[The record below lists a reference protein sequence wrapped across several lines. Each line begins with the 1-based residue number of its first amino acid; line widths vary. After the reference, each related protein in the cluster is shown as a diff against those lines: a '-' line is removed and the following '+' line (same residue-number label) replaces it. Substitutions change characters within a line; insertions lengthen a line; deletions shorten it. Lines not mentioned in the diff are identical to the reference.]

1 MEELHLNN
9 VPTLTISE
17 IVSMLSESYV
27 SYIENGIKF
36 KDFPSI
42 MLWGA
47 PGVGKSQSVRQIAKN
62 IQDKTG
68 KEVNV
73 IDVRLL
79 LFNPIDLRG
88 IPTTDKDKQNAIWLK
103 PKIFDMNASE
113 DVINIL
119 FLDEISSCTPAVQ
132 AAAYQI
138 TLDRTIGEHKL
149 PDNCIVIAAGNR
161 MNDKSVVS
169 KMPKALANRLMH
181 IEVEIDIDSWIKWV
195 KENKLNSIVIRF
207 IEDNKKCL
215 MVDNQYNENL
225 AYATPRTW
233 EMVSRILNNVKCS
246 NYSIE
251 PLIAGLVGKDVALEL
266 MRYVVVNGDIPKAND
281 IFNGKVE
288 YKELTE
294 TQYEVLK
301 NTIINY
307 AEVEKDNIDKIV
319 NSVKFVLNMPY
330 DYAIFILKHYCNLS
344 DEIKAAIESMP
355 EFKEWFKQ
363 VQNKNEKI

>member
-9 VPTLTISE
+9 VPILNISE
-17 IVSMLSESYV
+17 IVNMLSDSYI

-36 KDFPSI
+36 SEFPSI

-68 KEVNV
+68 KEVNIV
-73 IDVRLL
+73 DVRLL

-88 IPTTDKDKQNAIWLK
+88 IPTTDKNKENAIWLK
-103 PKIFDMNASE
+103 PKIFEMNASE
-113 DVINIL
+113 EVVNIL

-149 PDNCIVIAAGNR
+149 PDNCIVVAAGNR

-181 IEVEIDIDSWIKWV
+181 IEVEIDVDSWIEWAKD
-195 KENKLNSIVIRF
+195 NGINDIVIKF
-207 IEDNKKCL
+207 ISDNKKCL
-215 MVDNQYNENL
+215 MMDHQYNDNL

-233 EMVSRILNNVKCS
+233 EMVSKLLNNTKMIT
-246 NYSIE
+246 YSIE
-251 PLIAGLVGKDVALEL
+251 PLVAGLVGKDVALEF
-266 MRYVVVNGDIPKAND
+266 MRYVVVNGDIPSVED
-281 IFNGKVE
+281 IFNGKGE
-288 YKELTE
+288 YKPLTE
-294 TQYEVLK
+294 TQNEVLK
-301 NTIINY
+301 NVIINY
-307 AEVEKDNIDKIV
+307 AKTEKDNINKIV

-330 DYAIFILKHYCNLS
+330 DYALFILKHYCNLS
-344 DEIKAAIESMP
+344 DEINNAIETMP
-355 EFKEWFKQ
+355 EFKTWFKQ
-363 VQNKNEKI
+363 VQNNNEKV

>member
-1 MEELHLNN
+1 MQNLHLNN

-17 IVSMLSESYV
+17 VIKMLSESYI

-36 KDFPSI
+36 SEFPSI

-68 KEVNV
+68 KEVNIV
-73 IDVRLL
+73 DVRLL

-88 IPTTDKDKQNAIWLK
+88 IPTTDKNKENAIWLK
-103 PKIFDMNASE
+103 PKIFDMNTSD

-181 IEVEIDIDSWIKWV
+181 IEIEIDVDPWIKWA
-195 KENKLNSIVIRF
+195 KTNNLNEIVIKF
-207 IEDNKKCL
+207 ISDNKKCL
-215 MVDNQYNENL
+215 MMDHQYNENL
-225 AYATPRTW
+225 AYASPRTW
-233 EMVSRILNNVKCS
+233 EMVSKVLNNTKCLS
-246 NYSIE
+246 YSIE
-251 PLIAGLVGKDVALEL
+251 PLVAGLVGQDMALEF
-266 MRYVVVNGDIPKAND
+266 MRYVVVNGDIPSVVD
-281 IFNGKVE
+281 IFNGKGE
-288 YKELTE
+288 YKSLTE
-294 TQYEVLK
+294 TQNEVLK
-301 NTIINY
+301 NVIINY
-307 AEVEKDNIDKIV
+307 AKIEKDNIDKIV

-330 DYAIFILKHYCNLS
+330 DYALFILKHYCNLS
-344 DEIKAAIESMP
+344 DEIKEAIEAMP
-355 EFKEWFKQ
+355 EFKAWFKQ
-363 VQNKNEKI
+363 VQSKNEKV

>member
-1 MEELHLNN
+1 MENIHLNN
-9 VPTLTISE
+9 VPTMDITE
-17 IVSMLSESYV
+17 IVNTLSESYI

-36 KDFPSI
+36 SEFPSI

-47 PGVGKSQSVRQIAKN
+47 PGVGKSQSVRQIAENIKN
-62 IQDKTG
+62 KTG
-68 KEVNV
+68 KEVNIV
-73 IDVRLL
+73 DVRLL

-88 IPTTDKDKQNAIWLK
+88 IPTTDKNKENAIWLK
-103 PKIFDMNASE
+103 PKIFEMDDSDE
-113 DVINIL
+113 VINIL

-181 IEVEIDIDSWIKWV
+181 IEVDIDIDSWIKWA
-195 KENKLNSIVIRF
+195 KENKLNKIVIRF

-215 MVDNQYNENL
+215 MVDNQYNEKL

-233 EMVSRILNNVKCS
+233 EMVSKILNNIKCS
-246 NYSIE
+246 NHSIE
-251 PLIAGLVGKDVALEL
+251 SLIAGLVGQDIALEF
-266 MRYVVVNGDIPKAND
+266 MRYLLVNGEIPKIND
-281 IFNGKVE
+281 IFNGNAE

-294 TQYEVLK
+294 MQNEVLK
-301 NTIINY
+301 NAIINY
-307 AEVEKDNIDKIV
+307 AEVENDNIDKIV
-319 NSVKFVLNMPY
+319 NSVKFILNMPY
-330 DYAIFILKHYCNLS
+330 DYALFILKHYCKLS
-344 DEIKAAIESMP
+344 EEIKNAIENMP
-355 EFKEWFKQ
+355 EFKKWFKQ
-363 VQNKNEKI
+363 VENKNEKV